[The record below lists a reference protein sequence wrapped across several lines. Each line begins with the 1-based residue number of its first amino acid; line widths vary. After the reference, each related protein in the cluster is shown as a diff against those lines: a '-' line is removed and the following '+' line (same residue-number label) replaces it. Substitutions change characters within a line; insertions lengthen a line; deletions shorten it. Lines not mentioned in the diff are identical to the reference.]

1 MTMSDFFRV
10 VKKNYFKVGSFSTEI
25 SSRDEMQYG
34 SEVRSTDKYYFI
46 LEQKPSLKYSTLV
59 GWPTVQLQPSARFHY
74 LLVCLTFPMR
84 LKEVKITELSLA
96 FILEA
101 WAHKATLTQ
110 RPFPIYFISPS
121 HFSNNF

>member
-1 MTMSDFFRV
+1 MYDNERLFRV

-59 GWPTVQLQPSARFHY
+59 GWPTVQLKPSARFHY

-84 LKEVKITELSLA
+84 LKVVKITELSLS
-96 FILEA
+96 
-101 WAHKATLTQ
+101 
-110 RPFPIYFISPS
+110 IYS
-121 HFSNNF
+121 